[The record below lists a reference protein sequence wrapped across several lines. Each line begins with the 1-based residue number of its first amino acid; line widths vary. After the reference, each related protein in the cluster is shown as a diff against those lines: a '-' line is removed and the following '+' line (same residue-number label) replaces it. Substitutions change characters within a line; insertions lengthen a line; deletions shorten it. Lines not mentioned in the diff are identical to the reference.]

1 MPHRRKV
8 AGSRHQALGVF
19 LHDSQRRSHAL
30 QPCYDS
36 SHMHDA
42 NPLLCMRGECTC
54 AVAVARVRV
63 GRMDSAHCHSQCWG
77 DTSNWQARRA
87 RGEEQELTS
96 FLCAHF
102 GEDLHEELD
111 SLAVVRV
118 PMVCS
123 EIIHDICT
131 RIVRLR
137 TQGASIGVTPLG

>member
-1 MPHRRKV
+1 MPCSPV
-8 AGSRHQALGVF
+8 T
-19 LHDSQRRSHAL
+19 
-30 QPCYDS
+30 
-36 SHMHDA
+36 HMHDA
-42 NPLLCMRGECTC
+42 NPWLCMRGERTR
-54 AVAVARVRV
+54 AAAVARAC
-63 GRMDSAHCHSQCWG
+63 GTYGLCTLLLNQCQG

-87 RGEEQELTS
+87 GGEEQELTS

-118 PMVCS
+118 PMVCF